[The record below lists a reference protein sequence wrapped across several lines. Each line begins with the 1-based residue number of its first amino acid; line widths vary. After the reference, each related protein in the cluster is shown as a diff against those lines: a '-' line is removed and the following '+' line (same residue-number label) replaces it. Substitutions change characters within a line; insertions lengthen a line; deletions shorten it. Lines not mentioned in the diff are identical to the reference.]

1 MPTSAGVGLCLK
13 SHLHFKR
20 ALYCWERGRPRP
32 QTVVST
38 VLSKK
43 ANAVRATRSMRAR
56 EPSFPALTNLI
67 HKKIPFGQSSGAEIL
82 CTHF

>member
-1 MPTSAGVGLCLK
+1 MLSEAELHYLRISGTWLCLK
-13 SHLHFKR
+13 IHLHFKR
-20 ALYCWERGRPRP
+20 ALYCWERGHPRP

-56 EPSFPALTNLI
+56 APAFPALASLI
-67 HKKIPFGQSSGAEIL
+67 HKKIPF
-82 CTHF
+82 